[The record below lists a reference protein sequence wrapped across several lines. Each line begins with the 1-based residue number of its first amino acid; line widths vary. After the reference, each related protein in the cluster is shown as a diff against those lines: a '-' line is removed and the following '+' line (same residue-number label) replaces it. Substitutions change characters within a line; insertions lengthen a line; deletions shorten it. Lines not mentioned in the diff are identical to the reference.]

1 MSKKANALI
10 TLLAGLMLG
19 LLPLLQ
25 GCPAL
30 IIVAIAYSGED
41 YATVTVEIP
50 RSADVVFDHA
60 LKLSGEGVEAATGEP
75 YTVEKI
81 AKTNY
86 FMRITANNGSWWL
99 ELNLVPL
106 DSRSCQLIMTGKS
119 PRITSYNVCYTKL
132 LRDWRSSAFMGIP
145 CGLKKTASGSPW
157 TSRRIF
163 LRPKPFSLN
172 FCEPVFKTYSMPAE
186 AEVKGKNERIV

>member
-119 PRITSYNVCYTKL
+119 PGDLEAQKHR
-132 LRDWRSSAFMGIP
+132 
-145 CGLKKTASGSPW
+145 GLVAVE
-157 TSRRIF
+157 R
-163 LRPKPFSLN
+163 L
-172 FCEPVFKTYSMPAE
+172 CEDLGVRYRVVENQS
-186 AEVKGKNERIV
+186 